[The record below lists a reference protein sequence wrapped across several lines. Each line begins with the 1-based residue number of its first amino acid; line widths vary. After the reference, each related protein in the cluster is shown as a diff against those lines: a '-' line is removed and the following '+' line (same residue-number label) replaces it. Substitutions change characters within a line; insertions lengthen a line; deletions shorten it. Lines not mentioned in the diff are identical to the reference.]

1 MLSLYSPVFRA
12 GYIYLSEG
20 HSSCKIGGT
29 RKPEP
34 SFQVC
39 RYISWLLVY
48 SFLVVARAWMTGV
61 MPLPDPERSRS
72 HPDYKG
78 RIIIRY
84 WYFVVPALI
93 LVLSAFMLAVHAP
106 NPALDPTQQNG
117 AADINR

>member
-1 MLSLYSPVFRA
+1 MQDRWHPETGTFFSGMPLY
-12 GYIYLSEG
+12 
-20 HSSCKIGGT
+20 
-29 RKPEP
+29 
-34 SFQVC
+34 
-39 RYISWLLVY
+39 LLAFGLF
-48 SFLVVARAWMTGV
+48 FLGAFAVAVARAWMTGV